1 MVLIDAVVRL
11 LPARW
16 AARPRQCL
24 NPSRKVCWTIRNTRG
39 RRSFRGMKVPE
50 VLLSGNHAEIE
61 RWRKEAAIA
70 KTRRKRPD
78 LLKE

>member
-1 MVLIDAVVRL
+1 
-11 LPARW
+11 
-16 AARPRQCL
+16 
-24 NPSRKVCWTIRNTRG
+24 
-39 RRSFRGMKVPE
+39 MKVPE

-61 RWRKEAAIA
+61 RWRKKAAIA